1 MTLRCEVYRMKK
13 RIKLKGR
20 IKTYIQFSIYL
31 GILMIA
37 IDAAMFLID
46 LRAGA
51 LLSGFCVL
59 YFAITLSRYFYN
71 KPIIMNELISFAT
84 EYGQI
89 QRKLLR
95 DVDLPYALLDD
106 SGKVIWTN
114 IAFETVVHQPKGYN
128 KSITSLFPTITR
140 DRLPDDMGVD
150 EAQYELEYEG
160 NEFVAKFKKISLK
173 EMAEHSD
180 MIDAKDYNGYLIAL
194 YLYDETALHIAL
206 QEIDDQSLAVG
217 MIYLDNYEEA
227 LESVEE
233 VRRSLLIALI
243 DRKVNK
249 YISALD
255 GISKKLEKD
264 KYLVIL
270 RKKAITKLQ
279 ETRFDL
285 LEEVKTVNIGNEMA
299 VTISIGVGL
308 DGLTYAQNYE
318 FARNAIDL
326 ALGRGGDQAVIKTP
340 ESITYYGG
348 KSQQVE
354 KNTRVK
360 ARVKA
365 HALRE
370 IITGKDMVLVMGH
383 RMPDADSFGAVVG
396 IYRIAQTL
404 GRKVHIVLNDIT
416 PAIQPMADL
425 FRNNPE
431 YEEDM
436 IIGNQQAIEA
446 ANSNAVLVVVDVN
459 KPTLTECPELLRF
472 CKSVVVLDHHRQ
484 GTETIENATLSYVEP
499 YASSACEMVSEILQY
514 TYDNIKIHPEEADCM
529 YSGIMIDTNNF
540 MTKTG
545 VRTFEAAAFLRRNG
559 ADVTRVR
566 KLFREDALEYK
577 AKADAVSQAE
587 IYKQSFAIS
596 ICSADDLPSPTVIG
610 AQAANEL
617 LNIKGIKASFV
628 LTDYQGKIYVSA
640 RSIDEVNVQ
649 IIMERMGGGGHM
661 NIAACQMEG
670 VGIIEAI
677 GALKHTI
684 DSMLENREI

>member
-1 MTLRCEVYRMKK
+1 MKK
-13 RIKLKGR
+13 RIRLKGR

-31 GILMIA
+31 GILLFFV
-37 IDAAMFLID
+37 DAAMFLID
-46 LRAGA
+46 VRSGA
-51 LLSGFCVL
+51 LLTGYTLV
-59 YFAITLSRYFYN
+59 YFAITLSLYFYN

-95 DVDLPYALLDD
+95 DMDLPYALLDD
-106 SGKVIWTN
+106 NGKVIWTN
-114 IAFETVVHQPKGYN
+114 IAFEAVIHQPKGYS
-128 KSITSLFPTITR
+128 KSITALFPTITR
-140 DRLPDDMGVD
+140 DRLPDDSGVD
-150 EAQYELEYEG
+150 EAQYELEYDG
-160 NEFVAKFKKISLK
+160 NEYIAKFKKISLK

-180 MIDAKDYNGYLIAL
+180 MIEAKDYNGYLIAV

-206 QEIDDQSLAVG
+206 QEVDDQSLAVG

-227 LESVEE
+227 LESIEE

-249 YISALD
+249 YISGYD
-255 GISKKLEKD
+255 GICKKLEKD

-270 RKKAITKLQ
+270 RKKMIAQLQ
-279 ETRFDL
+279 ESRFDL

-299 VTISIGVGL
+299 VTLSIGVGL

-370 IITGKDMVLVMGH
+370 IITGKDLVLVMGH
-383 RMPDADSFGAVVG
+383 RMPDADSFGAAVG
-396 IYRIAQTL
+396 IYRVAQTL
-404 GRKVHIVLNDIT
+404 GRKAHIVLNDAT
-416 PAIQPMADL
+416 PNIQPMVDM
-425 FRNNPE
+425 FTGNPE
-431 YEEDM
+431 YDEDM
-436 IIGNQQAIEA
+436 IIGSQQAIEA
-446 ANSNAVLVVVDVN
+446 AGGNCVLVVVDVN
-459 KPTLTECPELLRF
+459 KPSITECPDLLRF

-499 YASSACEMVSEILQY
+499 YASSASEMVSEILQY
-514 TYDNIKIHPEEADCM
+514 TYDNIKIRTEEADCL
-529 YSGIMIDTNNF
+529 YSGIMVDTNNF

-587 IYKQSFAIS
+587 IYKQYFAIS
-596 ICSADDLPSPTVIG
+596 ICTADELPSPTIIG

-628 LTDYQGKIYVSA
+628 LTDYQGKIYISA

-649 IIMERMGGGGHM
+649 VIMERMGGGGHLST
-661 NIAACQMEG
+661 AACQMEG
-670 VGIIEAI
+670 VGVIEAI
-677 GALKHTI
+677 GALKRTI
-684 DSMLENREI
+684 DSMLENNEI

>member
-1 MTLRCEVYRMKK
+1 MKK
-13 RIKLKGR
+13 RIRLKGR

-31 GILMIA
+31 GILLFFV
-37 IDAAMFLID
+37 DAAMFLID
-46 LRAGA
+46 VRSGA
-51 LLSGFCVL
+51 LLTGYTLV
-59 YFAITLSRYFYN
+59 YFAITLSLYFYN

-95 DVDLPYALLDD
+95 DMDLPYALLDD
-106 SGKVIWTN
+106 NGKVIWTN
-114 IAFETVVHQPKGYN
+114 IAFEAVIHQPKGYT
-128 KSITSLFPTITR
+128 KSITALFPTITR
-140 DRLPDDMGVD
+140 DRLPDDSGVD
-150 EAQYELEYEG
+150 EAQYELEYDG
-160 NEFVAKFKKISLK
+160 NEYIAKFKKISLK

-180 MIDAKDYNGYLIAL
+180 MIEAKDYNGYLIAV

-206 QEIDDQSLAVG
+206 QEVDDQSLAVG

-227 LESVEE
+227 LESIEE

-249 YISALD
+249 YISGYD
-255 GISKKLEKD
+255 GICKKLEKD

-270 RKKAITKLQ
+270 RKKMIAQLQ
-279 ETRFDL
+279 ESRFDL

-299 VTISIGVGL
+299 VTLSIGVGL

-370 IITGKDMVLVMGH
+370 IITGKDLVLVMGH
-383 RMPDADSFGAVVG
+383 RMPDADSFGAAVG
-396 IYRIAQTL
+396 IYRVAQTL
-404 GRKVHIVLNDIT
+404 GRKAHIVLNDAT
-416 PAIQPMADL
+416 PNIQPMVDM
-425 FRNNPE
+425 FIGNTE

-446 ANSNAVLVVVDVN
+446 AGGNCVLVVVDVN
-459 KPTLTECPELLRF
+459 KPSITECPDLLRF

-499 YASSACEMVSEILQY
+499 YASSASEMVSEILQY
-514 TYDNIKIHPEEADCM
+514 TYDNIKIRTEEADCL
-529 YSGIMIDTNNF
+529 YSGIMVDTNNF

-587 IYKQSFAIS
+587 IYKQYFAIS
-596 ICSADDLPSPTVIG
+596 ICTADELPSPTIIG

-628 LTDYQGKIYVSA
+628 LTDYQGKIYISA

-649 IIMERMGGGGHM
+649 VIMERMGGGGHLST
-661 NIAACQMEG
+661 AACQMEG
-670 VGIIEAI
+670 VGVIEAI
-677 GALKHTI
+677 GALKRTI
-684 DSMLENREI
+684 DSMLENNEI